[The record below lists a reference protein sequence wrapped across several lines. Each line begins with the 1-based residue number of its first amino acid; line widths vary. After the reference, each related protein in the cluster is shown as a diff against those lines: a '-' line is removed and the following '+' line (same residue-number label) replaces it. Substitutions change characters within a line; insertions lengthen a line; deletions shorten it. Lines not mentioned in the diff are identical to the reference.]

1 MPVMAA
7 QRGPGSVTSSS
18 AGVQR
23 NVYQS
28 GHPPRGLQT
37 STPIT
42 DAASAIAT
50 PAAMCPQAPWCSA
63 ARPRNSAAVGTMSA
77 AAETMSASCQLSQ
90 SPIDTPSAG
99 GVMPRPRLLM
109 R

>member
-1 MPVMAA
+1 MTA

-28 GHPPRGLQT
+28 GQPPRGLHT
-37 STPIT
+37 SVPIT
-42 DAASAIAT
+42 EAASAMAT
-50 PAAMCPQAPWCSA
+50 PAAMCHHPRCSWSA
-63 ARPRNSAAVGTMSA
+63 AVPRNSAAVGTMSA
-77 AAETMSASCQLSQ
+77 AAETMSASCQLSH
-90 SPIDTPSAG
+90 SPMDTPSAG